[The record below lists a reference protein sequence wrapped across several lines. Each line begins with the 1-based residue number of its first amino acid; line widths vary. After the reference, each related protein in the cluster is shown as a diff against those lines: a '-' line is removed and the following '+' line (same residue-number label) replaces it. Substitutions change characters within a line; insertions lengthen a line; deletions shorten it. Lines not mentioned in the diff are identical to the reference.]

1 MQERAFRQTVE
12 MFATNMK
19 EDIKSI
25 RKTVDD
31 LKCSLNFSQRDIDDI
46 KFKLYKAEEKV
57 FNAGEAIFNTKTNK
71 NIWRIIQEE
80 ITLRFLVFKN
90 QRESG
95 ETWEESEKLVK
106 DAIKEH
112 LKIEDDLLAGQR
124 LPVNQ
129 GLSSLASRYR
139 KKRKR

>member
-1 MQERAFRQTVE
+1 MSTEVVSFVVVKELISTQERAFRQTVE

-19 EDIKSI
+19 KDINSI

-31 LKCSLNFSQRDIDDI
+31 LKCSLTFSQRDIDDI
-46 KFKLYKAEEKV
+46 KFKLYKPEEKV

-90 QRESG
+90 QRVAKHG
-95 ETWEESEKLVK
+95 KK
-106 DAIKEH
+106 AK
-112 LKIEDDLLAGQR
+112 
-124 LPVNQ
+124 
-129 GLSSLASRYR
+129 SL
-139 KKRKR
+139 